1 VKGFTERKFLK
12 LSKRQFIVFTVYT
25 MRVTLF
31 DVITPKHISESV
43 LSAETFSSS
52 TYTRLKSVLLLNP
65 TELLYIKLTTHP
77 PPIDWTI
84 DRCGS
89 DLIIQHSWASFT
101 VHTASQAWPKIFI
114 ALLVEGELSI
124 QTVVF

>member
-1 VKGFTERKFLK
+1 
-12 LSKRQFIVFTVYT
+12 

-31 DVITPKHISESV
+31 DVIAPKHMSESV

-65 TELLYIKLTTHP
+65 TELLSIKLTTHP

-89 DLIIQHSWASFT
+89 DLIIQHSWA
-101 VHTASQAWPKIFI
+101 ASQAWPIYCFDRR
-114 ALLVEGELSI
+114 G
-124 QTVVF
+124 